1 MRSTMTPWSE
11 AGEAAA
17 CRNALQ
23 TFPSGP
29 ASVVSDSYNVFNC
42 CEHTW
47 GQKLRRHVIAR
58 AEHHGGLLI
67 IRIDSG
73 DAPEVVVEVLETLAR
88 CFPVSENE
96 KGYRML
102 PDYLRLLHSDGVT
115 LEMADAILAN
125 VKANRWSAANVLLAS
140 DGTLLQRLDRN
151 TLRFALQCSAATIC
165 GEERQVFQKPVTDI
179 AKKSKKGRLTLQRNC
194 NEYSTAEQ
202 GKGAADEDH
211 MLLVFENGHLLIDH
225 SLEDIRNRSETVS
238 VGVTKT

>member
-1 MRSTMTPWSE
+1 M
-11 AGEAAA
+11 G
-17 CRNALQ
+17 
-23 TFPSGP
+23 SG
-29 ASVVSDSYNVFNC
+29 AVVFAVC
-42 CEHTW
+42 
-47 GQKLRRHVIAR
+47 QVM
-58 AEHHGGLLI
+58 
-67 IRIDSG
+67 
-73 DAPEVVVEVLETLAR
+73 VLETLAR

-96 KGYRML
+96 KGYRIL

-140 DGTLLQRLDRN
+140 DGTLLQKLDRN

-179 AKKSKKGRLTLQRNC
+179 AKKSKKGRLTLQRNSK
-194 NEYSTAEQ
+194 EYSTAEQ